1 MCVFCG
7 SLQLRPRRH
16 PRFCCPLITRM
27 SANKG
32 KSFAQSA
39 SSLHSRYGEVGFG
52 VRGVLDPWDKPEAEH
67 RRARSQYPMG
77 LASLFVLVLGSIQ
90 NDLRRRVAFPKLR
103 EIEQKFLFL
112 FACIRVIRGQLFGC
126 PNAFGALWSITL

>member
-1 MCVFCG
+1 
-7 SLQLRPRRH
+7 
-16 PRFCCPLITRM
+16 M

-103 EIEQKFLFL
+103 EIEQKFLC
-112 FACIRVIRGQLFGC
+112 ACIRVIRGQFFGC

>member
-1 MCVFCG
+1 MN
-7 SLQLRPRRH
+7 
-16 PRFCCPLITRM
+16 
-27 SANKG
+27 ANEG

-39 SSLHSRYGEVGFG
+39 FG
-52 VRGVLDPWDKPEAEH
+52 VRGVL
-67 RRARSQYPMG
+67 
-77 LASLFVLVLGSIQ
+77 ASLFVPVLGSIQ

>member
-1 MCVFCG
+1 MCRLLLVTAASS
-7 SLQLRPRRH
+7 SLSSSSSI
-16 PRFCCPLITRM
+16 FCPLITRM
-27 SANKG
+27 NANQG
-32 KSFAQSA
+32 KSCAQSA

-77 LASLFVLVLGSIQ
+77 LASLFVPVLGSIQ

-103 EIEQKFLFL
+103 EIEQKFLF
-112 FACIRVIRGQLFGC
+112 ACIRVIRGQF
-126 PNAFGALWSITL
+126 

>member
-1 MCVFCG
+1 MRVL
-7 SLQLRPRRH
+7 LQLRPRRH
-16 PRFCCPLITRM
+16 PRFFCPLITRM
-27 SANKG
+27 SANEG

-52 VRGVLDPWDKPEAEH
+52 MRGVLDPWDKPEAEH
-67 RRARSQYPMG
+67 WRARSQYPMG
-77 LASLFVLVLGSIQ
+77 LVSLFVPVLGSIQ
-90 NDLRRRVAFPKLR
+90 NDSLRRVAFPKLR

-112 FACIRVIRGQLFGC
+112 FACIRVIRGQFFGC

>member
-1 MCVFCG
+1 VFCW

-16 PRFCCPLITRM
+16 PRFFCLLITRM
-27 SANKG
+27 SANEG
-32 KSFAQSA
+32 KSFGQSA
-39 SSLHSRYGEVGFG
+39 FG

-77 LASLFVLVLGSIQ
+77 LVSLFVPVLGSIQ
-90 NDLRRRVAFPKLR
+90 NDSLRRVAFPKLR

-112 FACIRVIRGQLFGC
+112 FACIRVIRGQFFGC

>member
-1 MCVFCG
+1 MCVFCW
-7 SLQLRPRRH
+7 SLLLRPRCH
-16 PRFCCPLITRM
+16 PRFFCPLITRM
-27 SANKG
+27 SANEG

-52 VRGVLDPWDKPEAEH
+52 VRAV
-67 RRARSQYPMG
+67 

-90 NDLRRRVAFPKLR
+90 NDLLRRVAFPKLR

-112 FACIRVIRGQLFGC
+112 FACIRVIRGQFFGC
-126 PNAFGALWSITL
+126 PNAF